1 MGEDISSG
9 AKIGII
15 LIILCSL
22 IAIVFALLTMM
33 KNITN
38 TGTQQMQNG
47 LDQMLSSQFQDYDQ
61 KTVTGTQVM
70 SAMSIFDGQPVA
82 FVVMTKESMKSG
94 GSGAYCYGAV
104 VQGAGA
110 ERDYVSSRAG
120 KCRTIATDKVKRAN
134 ATDNFYTMDLSVKDN
149 GAYDM
154 NMNTRPCKTQGTEAY
169 IRSSAKFL
177 AELIHDTTGDTVGI
191 VFVQQ

>member
-38 TGTQQMQNG
+38 TGSSQLQNG
-47 LDQMLSSQFQDYDQ
+47 LDQMLASQFQDYDQ
-61 KTVTGTQVM
+61 KIITGTQVA

-82 FVVMTKESMKSG
+82 FVVRTTASNKASK
-94 GSGAYCYGAV
+94 AYCYGALITGTTEANAEQDSDGKV
-104 VQGAGA
+104 YTVATSTITGAKEAGAG
-110 ERDYVSSRAG
+110 
-120 KCRTIATDKVKRAN
+120 
-134 ATDNFYTMDLSVKDN
+134 FYTLSLDVSK
-149 GAYDM
+149 GSYAY
-154 NMNTRPCKTQGTEAY
+154 NLNIKPTKTSGTSTY
-169 IRSSAKFL
+169 IRSSAKFMS
-177 AELIHDTTGDTVGI
+177 ELIHDSTGDTIGI
-191 VFVQQ
+191 VFTQQ

>member
-82 FVVMTKESMKSG
+82 FIVVTAESQKSSRG
-94 GSGAYCYGAV
+94 YCYGAV
-104 VQGAGA
+104 VEGAGA
-110 ERDYVSSRAG
+110 EESYVSSRAG
-120 KCRTIATDKVKRAN
+120 KCRKIASTNIKRPN
-134 ATDNFYTMDLSVKDN
+134 ATDNFYTMNLMVAEN
-149 GAYDM
+149 GQYVM

-169 IRSSAKFL
+169 VRSSAKFL
-177 AELIHDTTGDTVGI
+177 AELIHDSTGDTVGV